1 MYILKR
7 QIGEDEI
14 ARKDNIQRTLEY
26 ICQQLGRLNIVK
38 IILNDFGRS
47 DVTNRAMDIRSASM
61 WYLPAQIRHDTTR
74 LGTLGT
80 SNKYSHSLQ

>member
-14 ARKDNIQRTLEY
+14 ARKDNVQRTLEY

-38 IILNDFGRS
+38 IISNDFGRS

-61 WYLPAQIRHDTTR
+61 WYLAAQIRHDATR

-80 SNKYSHSLQ
+80 SNEYSHSLQ